1 MLRAFS
7 HNRIIMQL
15 KIKFVMATLAL
26 MPQFAMTQT
35 AAQTAAQNFP
45 ARPIEMVIHSNPG
58 AGQDTFGRLVA
69 DISAREKLL
78 PQPFTVVNRPGG
90 SGAVSS
96 TFIKSKRGD
105 PHYLLSVSTTIVLA
119 LAQRPDVA
127 LGLDIY
133 TPVALFGFDLQSLT
147 VPIDSRFKTFRD
159 LVEAAKQNPDSVV
172 NGIASATGT
181 ARFFQ
186 HQIEKATGAK
196 FKYVSFKSGSDAMAA
211 VMGKHVDITMENVS
225 EVLSGVEAK
234 KLRILAVPAEQR
246 LTGLPDVPTLKEL
259 GHNIHTGGG
268 RGLAMPAGVSKEALA
283 AMETMAERAH
293 KSAQWRDFAAKNM
306 YENTY
311 MGSAALSQY
320 LAKQMPA
327 VAEYMAAIGVK
338 K

>member
-1 MLRAFS
+1 
-7 HNRIIMQL
+7 MQCHRSSYVRHCAAGAL
-15 KIKFVMATLAL
+15 TLAA
-26 MPQFAMTQT
+26 MFAPGAQAQAPSTS
-35 AAQTAAQNFP
+35 AAQSFP
-45 ARPIEMVIHSNPG
+45 SRPIEMVIHSNPG
-58 AGQDTFGRLVA
+58 AGQDVFGRLFA

-90 SGAVSS
+90 SGTVAS

-105 PHYLLSVSTTIVLA
+105 PHYLLSLSSTIVLA
-119 LAQRPDVA
+119 LASRPDIG

-133 TPVALFGFDLQSLT
+133 TPVALFGFDLQAFT
-147 VPIDSRFKTFRD
+147 VPVDSRFKNFKELID
-159 LVEAAKQNPDSVV
+159 AAKQSPESIV

-186 HQIEKATGAK
+186 YQLEKASGAK

-211 VMGKHVDITMENVS
+211 VMGKHVDLTMENVS

-234 KLRILAVPAEQR
+234 KLRILAVPSERR
-246 LTGLPDVPTLKEL
+246 LAGLPDVPTLKEL
-259 GHNIHTGGG
+259 GYNIHVGGG
-268 RGLAMPAGVSKEALA
+268 RGLAMPAGVSKETLA
-283 AMETMAERAH
+283 VMEAAAERAH
-293 KSAQWRDFAAKNM
+293 KSAQWRDYAAKNM

-327 VAEYMAAIGVK
+327 VGEFMEFIGSK
-338 K
+338 KAP

>member
-1 MLRAFS
+1 MFPPYCS
-7 HNRIIMQL
+7 RIL
-15 KIKFVMATLAL
+15 ACALTLLAASST
-26 MPQFAMTQT
+26 MHAQST
-35 AAQTAAQNFP
+35 AAQTFP
-45 ARPIEMVIHSNPG
+45 SRPIEMVIHSNPG
-58 AGQDTFGRLVA
+58 AGQDVFGRLFA

-90 SGAVSS
+90 SGTVAS

-105 PHYLLSVSTTIVLA
+105 PHYLLSLSSTIVLA
-119 LAQRPDVA
+119 LANRPDVG

-133 TPVALFGFDLQSLT
+133 TPVALFGFDLQAIT
-147 VPIDSRFKTFRD
+147 VPVDSRFKTFKELID
-159 LVEAAKQNPDSVV
+159 AAKQSPDTVV

-186 HQIEKATGAK
+186 YQLEKASGAK

-211 VMGKHVDITMENVS
+211 VMGKHVDLTMENVS

-234 KLRILAVPAEQR
+234 KLRILAVPAERR

-259 GHNIHTGGG
+259 GYNIHVGGG
-268 RGLAMPAGVSKEALA
+268 RGLAMPAGVSKESLA
-283 AMETMAERAH
+283 IMEAAAERAH
-293 KSAQWRDFAAKNM
+293 KSAQWRDYASKNM

-320 LAKQMPA
+320 LTKQLPA
-327 VAEYMAAIGVK
+327 VGEFMEFIGSK
-338 K
+338 KAP